1 MMRFWKLL
9 PVILILTAAPVGLS
23 AQNSQGT
30 WNGGQ
35 FFATRQQLQDMLSKY
50 EEGSNTSA
58 YSDAV
63 RSIAGDEAD
72 LIRTRLEQGDF
83 EVGDVITLQVAGQP
97 SLSSDFTVSP
107 GYILVLPEIE
117 EPVQLRGVLRSELL
131 SRITDHLSKYLK
143 DPRVYVQ
150 SKVVLSVT
158 GTGISNSGYFT
169 VPAESR
175 LTDVLVTAGQPNQT
189 AKMDKIKI
197 KRGDETIW
205 DGDELRQ
212 AIVQGR
218 TIDQLNLR
226 AGDEIEVPGQSNR
239 NWSDLLRSL
248 YYLVPL
254 SVALS
259 RIL

>member
-1 MMRFWKLL
+1 MMWCRKLI
-9 PVILILTAAPVGLS
+9 PAILVLAVAPVGLS
-23 AQNSQGT
+23 AQSSQDA
-30 WNGGQ
+30 WNAGQ
-35 FFATRQQLQDMLSKY
+35 FFATRTQLQDMLAKY

-72 LIRTRLEQGDF
+72 LIRTRLERGDF
-83 EVGDVITLQVAGQP
+83 EVGDIITLQVAGQP
-97 SLSSDFTVSP
+97 SLSTDFKVSP
-107 GYILVLPEIE
+107 GLILVLPEID
-117 EPVQLRGVLRSELL
+117 EPVQLRGVLRSELQD
-131 SRITDHLSKYLK
+131 RVAEHLSKYLR

-150 SKVVLSVT
+150 SKVVINVS
-158 GTGISNSGYFT
+158 GDGISNAGYYT

-175 LTDVLVTAGQPNQT
+175 LTDVLVQAGQPNQT

-197 KRGDETIW
+197 KRGKETIW
-205 DGDELRQ
+205 EGDELRQ

-218 TIDQLNLR
+218 TLDQLNLR
-226 AGDEIEVPGQSNR
+226 AGDEIDVPGQGTR
-239 NWSDLLRSL
+239 HWGDLLRSL